1 MRLAWLGSSWGRAWG
16 LALEPLKGCLDLIV
30 VVTGHA
36 QVQNRPGVCHGG
48 RALGVSASHELLPV
62 LLLVVLT

>member
-30 VVTGHA
+30 FVTGYA

-48 RALGVSASHELLPV
+48 RALGVSA
-62 LLLVVLT
+62 LLVVLA